1 MKTEE
6 RINSWLQGEYDEDTK
21 NEIRRMI
28 RENDP
33 ELQESFYRELDFGT
47 GGLRGI
53 MGIGPNRMNK
63 YTIGA
68 ATQGLAN
75 YLKLSFPDSSISVAI
90 AYDCRN
96 NSSFFALVSANVLS
110 GNGIKVYLFDD
121 LRPTPELSFAVRHL
135 KCQAGIVITASHNPK
150 EYNGYKVYWNDGGQL
165 VPPHD
170 KNVIDAVRAIK
181 QVTDVVFEPNKELI
195 TYIGKEIDD
204 IYLNKIA
211 QNVLSP
217 DAIKTN
223 SDLPIVFTPLHG
235 TGVSLVPKAL
245 EKIGF
250 KNIIHVEEQDINDG
264 NFPTVKSPNPEEK
277 QALDMAIARAEQ
289 KNAALIMATDPDAD
303 RVGVAVRNKKGEI
316 VLLNGN
322 QTASILAYYTI
333 LRLKET
339 GKMPSNPMMVKT
351 IVTTDLLN
359 TIAKADNIKLYEVLT
374 GFKYIAEIIR
384 LKEGE
389 EKFIGGG
396 EESHGYLGADF
407 VRDKDA
413 VMACCM
419 IAEAAA
425 WAATQ
430 NKTLLCLLD
439 DIYAKYGF
447 YAEDLLS
454 IAKKGMDGQA
464 EIANM
469 RKDFRENPPAEIDGS
484 AVYMIKDYLHGKSID
499 LKNNTTT
506 EINLPKSDVLQF
518 FTTDECKITVR
529 PSGTEPKIKFYFSIR
544 LQGNDESAGKSAK
557 EKLDRLLAVFNSK

>member
-396 EESHGYLGADF
+396 EESYGYLGADF

-454 IAKKGMDGQA
+454 ITKKGMDGQA

-469 RKDFRENPPAEIDGS
+469 MKDFRENPPAEIDGS